1 MLKPAFNEALE
12 DEVDRWTRNYVDVN
26 ALARKLL
33 EAERANRRL
42 REELAAAKKA
52 LLAKSEIP
60 AGDCAHAPQ
69 SPSSP
74 KTKRSKPPRT
84 SRSLHHHQAAA
95 HARSSEQPREVD
107 LIDAGELT
115 DDARCENDGREDDD
129 DEDVLMFLPSNAFDN
144 AANGRGCG
152 LSKSGSR
159 VSVDASGGCER
170 MVTVLASDGYTC
182 VTTTAAENGNGRRLP
197 GG

>member
-1 MLKPAFNEALE
+1 MLE

-33 EAERANRRL
+33 EAERSNRRL
-42 REELAAAKKA
+42 REELAAAKRA

-60 AGDCAHAPQ
+60 GVDAPHAPQ
-69 SPSSP
+69 SPCSP

-84 SRSLHHHQAAA
+84 SRSLHQ

-115 DDARCENDGREDDD
+115 DDAGCENGGREDDD
-129 DEDVLMFLPSNAFDN
+129 DDVLMFLPSNAFDN
-144 AANGRGCG
+144 AAANGRGGGGG
-152 LSKSGSR
+152 LNKSGSR

-182 VTTTAAENGNGRRLP
+182 VTTAAAENGNGRRLP